1 MINELKQ
8 YFDKT
13 LILTADQSKI
23 INPKTIY
30 HLYKEECLELN
41 KTICEKNYF
50 MDKLAD
56 YIFEYMGNT
65 NEKLVLSVNALV
77 YERYFYEIKE
87 MQNNKCDDKSVKD
100 DLLKDNDHT
109 FTIKTG
115 RGEKNNTKWRVCIF
129 STMGKKYDM
138 DKIKAHK
145 DKKENVEVVHCCISS
160 EAMKILSDFV
170 KIHEEAYDEKAS
182 LLEEYHKEYDNE

>member
-1 MINELKQ
+1 MNNELKQ

-13 LILTADQSKI
+13 LILTADKSKI
-23 INPKTIY
+23 INPRTIY
-30 HLYKEECLELN
+30 HLYKKEYLELN

-77 YERYFYEIKE
+77 YERYLYDIQE
-87 MQNNKCDDKSVKD
+87 MQNNKGNDKSVKD
-100 DLLKDNDHT
+100 DLLEDNDHT
-109 FTIKTG
+109 FTIETG
-115 RGEKNNTKWRVCIF
+115 TRNEEGSKWRVCIF